1 MWEPRTIKT
10 DDPIKTRLQMAL
22 LEHIDRKPLKGL
34 LNDYEQLAI
43 EYRAVLASTED
54 QLESEESQLLSKF
67 PKVIETHSWA
77 KYIVEWLKERA
88 RYPDPLERDYIL
100 DPDPNNPGKCHVK
113 YGTSL
118 TLTRLP
124 VGENQAALI
133 VDAHKGLMGT
143 AALRVST
150 LSDLYGR
157 MKAMSEPAIFELDS
171 LILRRMVPGR
181 CNLCN

>member
-1 MWEPRTIKT
+1 MRSLTLRGSHLHQRLYVLQNGVLHKIRKCGEP
-10 DDPIKTRLQMAL
+10 LM
-22 LEHIDRKPLKGL
+22 
-34 LNDYEQLAI
+34 
-43 EYRAVLASTED
+43 
-54 QLESEESQLLSKF
+54 
-67 PKVIETHSWA
+67 
-77 KYIVEWLKERA
+77 
-88 RYPDPLERDYIL
+88 
-100 DPDPNNPGKCHVK
+100 
-113 YGTSL
+113 YG